1 MSHATLAPT
10 TKLPTEGM
18 PLPTSPYKGLIPY
31 TEEDAAFFF
40 GREAEREVIIANL
53 RASRLTLL
61 YGESGV
67 GKSSVLGAGVTHQ
80 LRRLAAENLENSGT
94 PEFVVV
100 MFRTW
105 RDEPVAALAEAVR
118 SVVTEAH
125 GGFDHEPPGVPESL
139 TETLLSWTKLKEWSD
154 KPDIELLIIL
164 DQFDEYFIY
173 HEHEQGPAT
182 FAIQFPQAVNHPRL
196 RTNFLISIREDAL
209 AKLDVFKGSIPQL
222 FGNYLRVEQLDSRAA
237 EDAIRKPLKVY
248 NSLNPGQPP
257 VTPDDDLVQELIRQ
271 VGKGK
276 LRIAEGG
283 EGLVEKD
290 SANNAMVARVETPF
304 LQMALTR
311 LWDEEVRAGSSHL
324 RLETLNARLGGAE
337 EIVRT
342 HLDKVMAMFDEGP
355 RDVAAELFR
364 YLVTPSGTK
373 IALTLDDLAGLT
385 EMPSERIRPVL
396 IELHSQQRVLREV
409 TSRSDQQTSRY
420 EIFHDVL
427 ATAVLDWR
435 RRHTFEQ
442 AKRAE
447 QKEAE
452 AKRAAEQEEAEA
464 RRAAEQEEAEAER
477 AKKRHKAML
486 TTVLAIL
493 LLTTTLGAFAI
504 FQWIRADRE
513 ARISQS
519 SILAQQAASILDN
532 DPDLSLAL
540 SVAAWDKSHTSAAE
554 RSMRQALGGSH
565 IRAVLSGHK
574 GSVRAIA
581 YSPDGRQVAT
591 ADDETARVWDA
602 ASGEEKRP
610 LHHTSKVMALS
621 FDAESRHLST
631 VNLEGIV
638 RVWDLSSDSRKL
650 FNRSDPPISDER
662 PECSAACFSRDG
674 SRVAVA
680 FKDKAIRVWELP
692 SGKELPVP
700 STPKDPV
707 TRIAFSFANV
717 PVLALLFLLPPKD
730 PVTRIAFSP
739 DGKSIAAVT
748 NVVKAQVDP
757 SVAPGRSTI
766 EVWDA
771 STGQPH
777 AILEDD
783 GITCIAFSLDGL
795 RLASATSTGLV
806 RVWDLATSK
815 PVLTQPMRAT
825 SGILDIAFS
834 PDGKMLATGSVDG
847 AARLWDTSNGGI
859 RGTYPCQAAVRRVG
873 FSLDG
878 GRLFLLASEDKTARI
893 LQITPYNL
901 LVLRGHRGPVLD
913 AAFSPDGSTLATASI
928 DLTARI
934 WNASSWP
941 RPIVLSGSMNP
952 SSSVGFSPDG
962 RRVVTACADNV
973 ARIWEV
979 GTGNCLGEL
988 RGHVGPIAQ
997 VTFDL
1002 DGQRVATAGADH
1014 TARVWDAS
1022 STNMLTEFRG
1032 HRAPL
1037 TAVAFS
1043 PDGTRLATASYDGTA
1058 RLYVVAS
1065 ERLIAELVGH
1075 QAPVTGI
1082 AFRRDGARLV
1092 TAGLDNTI
1100 RVWDAASGKALTR
1113 EGYSSRI
1120 TNAVFSPDG
1129 HLITASMGVPK
1140 KPDNDSGT
1148 ARILDAITGRVLFKL
1163 GDHRGSVWD
1172 AAFSLDGKTVATCG
1186 LDRTV
1191 RLWDPT
1197 TGQPKGVLYGHED
1210 RVGKVLFSPRG
1221 SFLASDSLDGTGM
1234 IWDAHRSLALFRL
1247 TGLNSPSSVLAFN
1260 PEETLLA
1267 TVDGSFTTRLWDV
1280 SSGKLARPLEGHTG
1294 IIRKAVFSPDG
1305 RFLATASDD
1314 KTARLW
1320 DVKTGELKKT
1330 LTGHPLGLSDVKFS
1344 PDGRDLATAGHDKTV
1359 RLWQVEGV
1367 SLESRTIALGSA
1379 TTALDYSKDGKALAI
1394 GGFDG
1399 SVQLADPS
1407 TRQITVQS
1415 PNSTLNWTF
1424 SSGFIPVFSPDGTR
1438 LLTPGQ
1444 GGLARIWDTKTA
1456 SVLRVL
1462 KGHTGEVRAAKFSP
1476 DGRRVATAALDGTV
1490 RIWDTENEKAPVVIK
1505 TKKNVAFELLAF
1517 NPKGTRLATA
1527 RVSCDIAMIWD
1538 SATGSRIAALE
1549 EDHKGNLT
1557 GVAFSPDG
1565 KNLATAGQDRT
1576 VRLWDV
1582 ETGKSGMV
1590 LVHDAIVRQLSFNP
1604 GGTQLATAGDVSL
1617 AGVWDVETGKP
1628 IALPLKTT
1636 RIVRSVRFSPDG
1648 RRIATVG
1655 DDGVARVWDAENG
1668 KLLTELKGHQFPLY
1682 HVEFSPDGQ
1691 HLVTSGNDL
1700 FARIWDTETGKL
1712 VGELPHGAFVLSVG
1726 YSTNGQLI
1734 VTTSGDRAASVWDAK
1749 SGKLMATMGSPASA
1763 SITSLAFSSDDKAIV
1778 TAHMDGKARVW
1789 DARTARVL
1797 TVLDANS
1804 RPVNAAHFSPDGRRV
1819 LTASGA
1825 MFAIADHALPFA
1837 QVWTDDGERPKLV
1850 LRAPSGGVVAGAY
1863 FSPHGNL
1870 AVTITADGTAN
1881 FWDSATGK
1889 LRVDSGIS
1897 SYAAGVRVKT
1907 PDASISPNGKFL
1919 ATTSSDGS
1927 VRVWDLVAGKVL
1939 TVLLEPGGSVQ
1950 SVAFSPD
1957 NTTVAAVYGDGTARL
1972 FVSEAL
1978 EPLGQLIEQARQ
1990 KVEKSGRALTA
2001 KELDNYLNE
2010 PLVE

>member
-18 PLPTSPYKGLIPY
+18 PLPTAPYKGLIPY

-67 GKSSVLGAGVTHQ
+67 GKSSVLGAGVAHQ
-80 LRRLAAENLENSGT
+80 LRRLAAENLQDSGT

-100 MFRTW
+100 LFRTW
-105 RDEPVAALAEAVR
+105 QDEPVAALAQAVR
-118 SVVTEAH
+118 SAVTQAH
-125 GGFDHEPPGVPESL
+125 GGLDDEPPGVSESL
-139 TETLLSWTKLKEWSD
+139 TETLLAWTKLKEWSD

-173 HEHEQGPAT
+173 HENEQGPAT
-182 FAIQFPQAVNHPRL
+182 FATQFPQAVNHPRL
-196 RTNFLISIREDAL
+196 RTNFLVSIREDAL

-237 EDAIRKPLKVY
+237 EDAIRKPLEVY
-248 NSLNPGQPP
+248 NSLNPGRPP
-257 VTPDDDLVQELIRQ
+257 VTPEDELVQELIGQ

-276 LRIAEGG
+276 LRITEGG
-283 EGLVEKD
+283 EGLVEQGSQDD
-290 SANNAMVARVETPF
+290 SGVARVETPF

-311 LWDEEVRAGSSHL
+311 LWDEEIRAGSSRL
-324 RLETLNARLGGAE
+324 RLETLKGLGGAK

-342 HLDKVMAMFDEGP
+342 HLDNVMATFDQGT

-373 IALTLDDLAGLT
+373 FALTLDDLAGLT
-385 EMPSERIRPVL
+385 EMPSEQIRPVL
-396 IELHSQQRVLREV
+396 IELGSQQLRILREV
-409 TSRSDQQTSRY
+409 TSMSDRQTSRY

-442 AKRAE
+442 TKRAE
-447 QKEAE
+447 Q
-452 AKRAAEQEEAEA
+452 EQV
-464 RRAAEQEEAEAER
+464 EAER

-486 TTVLAIL
+486 ITGLAIL

-504 FQWIRADRE
+504 LQWIKAEKGRAEAIRQTKIAEEQRGFATDEQKRADRE

-519 SILAQQAASILDN
+519 SILAQEAVSILDN

-540 SVAAWDKSHTSAAE
+540 SVAAWDKFHTSAAE
-554 RSMRQALGGSH
+554 RTVRQALVASH
-565 IRAVLSGHK
+565 THAVLAGHK
-574 GSVRAIA
+574 RSVLLVA

-591 ADDETARVWDA
+591 ADEDEQVRVWDA
-602 ASGEEKRP
+602 ASGEEKRL
-610 LHHTSKVMALS
+610 LHHGSKVMALS
-621 FDAESRHLST
+621 FDSESRYLST

-638 RVWDLSSDSRKL
+638 RVWEILSGDHRPLICSDTLTSNAR
-650 FNRSDPPISDER
+650 R
-662 PECSAACFSRDG
+662 ECSAACFSRDG
-674 SRVAVA
+674 SRVAVT
-680 FKDKAIRVWELP
+680 FNDKAIHVWELP
-692 SGKELPVP
+692 SGRELPVP
-700 STPKDPV
+700 SSPKDP
-707 TRIAFSFANV
+707 F
-717 PVLALLFLLPPKD
+717 
-730 PVTRIAFSP
+730 TRIAFSP

-748 NVVKAQVDP
+748 NVAAEAQGES
-757 SVAPGRSTI
+757 SVAPGKSTI
-766 EVWDA
+766 KVWDA

-777 AILEDD
+777 AKNLEDD
-783 GITCIAFSLDGL
+783 GITCIAFSPDGR

-806 RVWDLATSK
+806 RVWDLETSK
-815 PVLTQPMRAT
+815 PVLSQPMRAT

-834 PDGKMLATGSVDG
+834 PNGKMLATGSVDG

-859 RGTYPCQAAVRRVG
+859 RAAYNCQAAVRRVG

-878 GRLFLLASEDKTARI
+878 GRLFLASEDKMARI
-893 LQITPYNL
+893 WQITPTYNF
-901 LVLRGHRGPVLD
+901 LVLRGHKGAVLD
-913 AAFSPDGSTLATASI
+913 AVFSPDGLTLATAST
-928 DLTARI
+928 DATARI
-934 WNASSWP
+934 WYASSGP
-941 RPIVLSGSMNP
+941 RPIVLPGSMNP
-952 SSSVGFSPDG
+952 SSSAGFSLDG
-962 RRVVTACADNV
+962 RRVVTACSDSV

-997 VTFDL
+997 VTFGL

-1022 STNMLTEFRG
+1022 SGNMLTEFRG

-1043 PDGTRLATASYDGTA
+1043 PDGSRLATASYDGTA
-1058 RLYVVAS
+1058 RLYEVVSGA
-1065 ERLIAELVGH
+1065 LLAELVGH
-1075 QAPVTGI
+1075 QAGVTGV

-1100 RVWDAASGKALTR
+1100 RVWDAASGKALATR
-1113 EGYSSRI
+1113 VGYSSRI
-1120 TNAVFSPDG
+1120 NNAVFSPDG
-1129 HLITASMGVPK
+1129 RLITASMGVPK

-1148 ARILDAITGRVLFKL
+1148 ARIMDVATGQVLFEL

-1172 AAFSLDGKTVATCG
+1172 AAFSPDGKTVATCG

-1197 TGQPKGVLYGHED
+1197 TGQPKGILYGHEN

-1267 TVDGSFTTRLWDV
+1267 TVDGRFTTRLWDV
-1280 SSGKLARPLEGHTG
+1280 GSGKLARTLEGHTG

-1305 RFLATASDD
+1305 RFMATASDD
-1314 KTARLW
+1314 MTARLW

-1330 LTGHPLGLSDVKFS
+1330 LKGHTSELSDVKFS
-1344 PDGRDLATAGHDKTV
+1344 PDGRELVTAGRDNTV

-1367 SLESRTIALGSA
+1367 SLESTTIALGSA

-1407 TRQITVQS
+1407 TRRITVQA
-1415 PNSTLNWTF
+1415 PNSTLNSTF
-1424 SSGFIPVFSPDGTR
+1424 SSWFIPVFSPDGTR
-1438 LLTPGQ
+1438 LLTPGL

-1462 KGHTGEVRAAKFSP
+1462 KNHTGEVRAAKFSP

-1490 RIWDTENEKAPVVIK
+1490 RIWDTENEKAPVVLT

-1527 RVSCDIAMIWD
+1527 SVSSDIAMIWD
-1538 SATGSRIAALE
+1538 SATGSQIAALE
-1549 EDHKGNLT
+1549 GHKGNLT
-1557 GVAFSPDG
+1557 RIAFSPEG
-1565 KNLATAGQDRT
+1565 KNVATAGQDRT
-1576 VRLWDV
+1576 VRLWNA

-1590 LVHDAIVRQLSFNP
+1590 LDHDAIVRQLSFNP
-1604 GGTQLATAGDVSL
+1604 GGTRLATAGDVSS
-1617 AGVWDVETGKP
+1617 AWVWDVETGKP

-1655 DDGVARVWDAENG
+1655 DDTVARVWDAENS
-1668 KLLTELKGHQFPLY
+1668 KLLTELKGHQNPLY
-1682 HVEFSPDGQ
+1682 QVAFSPDGRY
-1691 HLVTSGNDL
+1691 LVTGGNDL
-1700 FARIWDTETGKL
+1700 FARIWDAETRKL
-1712 VGELPHGAFVLSVG
+1712 VAELPHGAFVLSVG
-1726 YSTNGQLI
+1726 YNTDGQLV
-1734 VTTSGDRAASVWDAK
+1734 VTTSGDRSASVWDAK
-1749 SGKLMATMGSPASA
+1749 TGKLMATIGKPASG
-1763 SITSLAFSSDDKAIV
+1763 SITTLAFSNDDKAIV
-1778 TAHMDGKARVW
+1778 TAHIDGKARVW
-1789 DARTARVL
+1789 DARTAQVL

-1825 MFAIADHALPFA
+1825 LFAIADRALPFA
-1837 QVWTDDGERPKLV
+1837 QVWTDHGERPEPVLR
-1850 LRAPSGGVVAGAY
+1850 LRAPSGAVMSAAY
-1863 FSPHGNL
+1863 FSPDGKL

-1881 FWDSATGK
+1881 VWDSATGNH
-1889 LRVDSGIS
+1889 LVDSGM
-1897 SYAAGVRVKT
+1897 SYYTAGVRGKT
-1907 PDASISPNGKFL
+1907 VDASISPNGKFV
-1919 ATTSSDGS
+1919 ATTSGDGN
-1927 VRVWDLVAGKVL
+1927 VRVWDMVTGRIL
-1939 TVLLEPGGSVQ
+1939 TVLMGPGGDVQ

-1957 NTTVAAVYGDGTARL
+1957 NTTVAAVYGNGTARL
-1972 FVSEAL
+1972 FASKVFA
-1978 EPLGQLIEQARQ
+1978 PLGQLIEKARRA
-1990 KVEKSGRALTA
+1990 VEKSGRALTA
-2001 KELDNYLNE
+2001 KDLDKYLNE
-2010 PLVE
+2010 PPVE